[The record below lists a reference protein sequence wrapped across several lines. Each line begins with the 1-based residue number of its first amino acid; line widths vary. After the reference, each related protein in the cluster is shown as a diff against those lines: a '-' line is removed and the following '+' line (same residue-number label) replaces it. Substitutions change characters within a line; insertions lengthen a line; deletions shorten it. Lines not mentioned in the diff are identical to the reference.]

1 MGRTTDEQAVL
12 ELDRLGLRHFLDVR
26 ATVRRILESMPRPY
40 RCAFATAVAERL
52 LREHERAPARERRPY
67 LPTWRPVVDAIWRGL
82 AGASSGAGANRGAGA
97 KATDLAPDAIA
108 SRQVA
113 AAVARFYVSPDYH
126 TRRHDDPADADDH
139 TIMASFYAA
148 ECYLHGCLD
157 FAAWA
162 GWRGFDV
169 ATVRAALDTAW
180 PHRRPAE
187 VSPYAWELAH
197 PAVQAELDQQLL
209 DLELLSV
216 DGVLL
221 GEDQPADLDRRLLLL
236 DRLRNS
242 NTGHLQTR

>member
-1 MGRTTDEQAVL
+1 MTTSATAGPVGTTTDEPAVL

-26 ATVRRILESMPRPY
+26 VTVRRILETMRRPQ

-52 LREHERAPARERRPY
+52 LREYERAPARERRPH
-67 LPTWRPVVDAIWRGL
+67 LPTWRPVVDATWRGL
-82 AGASSGAGANRGAGA
+82 AG
-97 KATDLAPDAIA
+97 DAIA
-108 SRQVA
+108 PREIA

-169 ATVRAALDTAW
+169 ATVRAAGDTAW

-209 DLELLSV
+209 DLELLSL
-216 DGVLL
+216 DGALL
-221 GEDQPADLDRRLLLL
+221 ADDQPADVDRRLLLL
-236 DRLRNS
+236 ERLRNS
-242 NTGHLQTR
+242 QTGHLQTR

>member
-1 MGRTTDEQAVL
+1 MTTTDEQTVL

-26 ATVRRILESMPRPY
+26 ATVRRILESMRRPQ
-40 RCAFATAVAERL
+40 RCAFATAVAERQ
-52 LREHERAPARERRPY
+52 LREYERAPARERRPY
-67 LPTWRPVVDAIWRGL
+67 LPTWRPVVDAVWRGL
-82 AGASSGAGANRGAGA
+82 AG
-97 KATDLAPDAIA
+97 DAIA
-108 SRQVA
+108 PREVA
-113 AAVARFYVSPDYH
+113 AAVARFYVSPDYYA
-126 TRRHDDPADADDH
+126 RRHDDPADADDH

-169 ATVRAALDTAW
+169 ATVRAAADIAW

-209 DLELLSV
+209 DLELLSL

-221 GEDQPADLDRRLLLL
+221 GADQPAELDRRLLLL
-236 DRLRNS
+236 DRLRTS
-242 NTGHLQTR
+242 RTGHLQTR